1 MEIRKII
8 YGEKESN
15 FFFIPEKKKI
25 NKIREATI

>member
-15 FFFIPEKKKI
+15 FFFIPEKKI
-25 NKIREATI
+25 NKIREAKI